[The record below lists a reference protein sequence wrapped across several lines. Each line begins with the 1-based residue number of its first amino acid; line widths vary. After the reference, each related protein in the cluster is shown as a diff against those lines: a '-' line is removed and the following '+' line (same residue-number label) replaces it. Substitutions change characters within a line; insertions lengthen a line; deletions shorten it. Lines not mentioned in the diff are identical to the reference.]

1 MRRAAGCTPYGLL
14 AAATCAVAL
23 LAGAPAAQARDC
35 ATPAAGYARAVL
47 ATEALRA
54 YFRLGETA
62 GPVAC
67 DSAGEAEGTFS
78 GDVGLG
84 RPGAL
89 ATDADSAADFARA
102 GTVRVPSSDA
112 LSPGDELTLEAWVKP
127 ASNTA
132 SETVVRKDRQYL
144 LRLVGGSVVF
154 RVWTSAGLF
163 ETASAPVLRTAYFQH
178 IVAVFNGSGI
188 RIYRNGSQIASEEAF
203 GRVPATTSG
212 LYLGSSSGAY
222 DFYAG
227 SLDEVAVY
235 GRALPTGT
243 VKDHYAAGA
252 APSGESFVGCG
263 FGGFGVGSWPGGC
276 WRPYSAVSPFNQRL
290 GAAPRV
296 SPDSAAVVAR
306 ILSFGAAGKLVAG
319 EAGSPDDYGH
329 PTYFSGPGDP
339 LFALH
344 CYETAWGSCPIEGH
358 QIRIPDAAQ
367 PAAGGDAHLT
377 VVDQDHGWEYDLYKV
392 RSKPP
397 GGGVLELRWGGRTR
411 IDGDGLGGE
420 ATAAGFGTL
429 AGIIRTAELDARRID
444 HALFMTVRCDAG
456 RHVFPA
462 DGHGRSCQQLGLPTD
477 DAPPMGTRLQLQMTA
492 AEIDALPVPDWKKT
506 ILRAMAG
513 YGMFI
518 GDTGGGSWG
527 IALESGATYTSFGH
541 PDPLLAFAQTNA
553 WTPYQDRYVADLHD
567 DIDWTRLRVI
577 DPCTTQRTC

>member
-1 MRRAAGCTPYGLL
+1 
-14 AAATCAVAL
+14 
-23 LAGAPAAQARDC
+23 
-35 ATPAAGYARAVL
+35 
-47 ATEALRA
+47 
-54 YFRLGETA
+54 
-62 GPVAC
+62 
-67 DSAGEAEGTFS
+67 
-78 GDVGLG
+78 
-84 RPGAL
+84 
-89 ATDADSAADFARA
+89 
-102 GTVRVPSSDA
+102 
-112 LSPGDELTLEAWVKP
+112 
-127 ASNTA
+127 
-132 SETVVRKDRQYL
+132 
-144 LRLVGGSVVF
+144 
-154 RVWTSAGLF
+154 
-163 ETASAPVLRTAYFQH
+163 
-178 IVAVFNGSGI
+178 
-188 RIYRNGSQIASEEAF
+188 
-203 GRVPATTSG
+203 
-212 LYLGSSSGAY
+212 
-222 DFYAG
+222 
-227 SLDEVAVY
+227 
-235 GRALPTGT
+235 
-243 VKDHYAAGA
+243 
-252 APSGESFVGCG
+252 
-263 FGGFGVGSWPGGC
+263 
-276 WRPYSAVSPFNQRL
+276 
-290 GAAPRV
+290 V